1 MADVGASWMVEA
13 RRKAANNREIEV
25 VPAQRF
31 NERAAEIVLGDL
43 RRAIERRGGA
53 TLVLSGG
60 STPRALY
67 RHFATQTGEHTAT
80 WARVDWLWGDE
91 RCVPRDH
98 PQSNAGTALEELQ
111 PLGLQPGRVHP
122 ID

>member
-1 MADVGASWMVEA
+1 MADVGASWMAET
-13 RRKAANNREIEV
+13 RGKAASNHEIEV
-25 VPAQRF
+25 VPARRF

-67 RHFATQTGEHTAT
+67 RHFAARGSEHTAT
-80 WARVDWLWGDE
+80 WARIDWLWGDE
-91 RCVPRDH
+91 RCVPRSD
-98 PQSNAGTALEELQ
+98 PQSNAGTA
-111 PLGLQPGRVHP
+111 
-122 ID
+122 